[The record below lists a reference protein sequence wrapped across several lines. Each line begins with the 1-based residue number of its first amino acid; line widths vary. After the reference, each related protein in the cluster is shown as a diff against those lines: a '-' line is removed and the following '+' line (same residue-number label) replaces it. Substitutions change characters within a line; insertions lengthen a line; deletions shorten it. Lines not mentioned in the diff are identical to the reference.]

1 MNKTTYKRY
10 LRTQNWQKLRF
21 EVLKR
26 SGGAC
31 ERCGYRPYKRGGL
44 QIHHLSYDRVGH
56 ESLEDLI
63 AICPRCHMELHG
75 IRGKRSPQNVK
86 H

>member
-26 SGGAC
+26 SGGKC
-31 ERCGYRPYKRGGL
+31 ERCLYQPYKRGGL

-63 AICPRCHMELHG
+63 AICPRCHMEIHK
-75 IRGKRSPQNVK
+75 ITGKRKP

>member
-10 LRTQNWQKLRF
+10 LRTQNWQKIRSQ
-21 EVLKR
+21 VLAR
-26 SGGAC
+26 SGGRC
-31 ERCGYRPYKRGGL
+31 EKCGYQPWKPNGL

-63 AICPRCHMELHG
+63 AICPRCHMEIHK
-75 IRGKRSPQNVK
+75 IAGKRKP

>member
-26 SGGAC
+26 SGGKC
-31 ERCGYRPYKRGGL
+31 ERCGYQPWKPNGL

-63 AICPRCHMELHG
+63 AICPRCHMEIHK
-75 IRGKRSPQNVK
+75 ITGKRKP

>member
-26 SGGAC
+26 SGGKC
-31 ERCGYRPYKRGGL
+31 ERCGYQPYKRGGL

-63 AICPRCHMELHG
+63 AICPRCHMEIHK
-75 IRGKRSPQNVK
+75 ITGKRKP

>member
-1 MNKTTYKRY
+1 MDKTTYKRY

-26 SGGAC
+26 SGGKC
-31 ERCGYRPYKRGGL
+31 ERCGFQPYKRGGL

-63 AICPRCHMELHG
+63 AICPRCHMEIHK
-75 IRGKRSPQNVK
+75 ITGKRKP

>member
-1 MNKTTYKRY
+1 MNKTAYKRY

-26 SGGAC
+26 SGGKC
-31 ERCGYRPYKRGGL
+31 ERCGYQPWKPNGL
-44 QIHHLSYDRVGH
+44 QIHHLTYDRVGH

-63 AICPRCHMELHG
+63 AICPRCHMEIHK
-75 IRGKRSPQNVK
+75 ITGKRKP

>member
-26 SGGAC
+26 SGGKC
-31 ERCGYRPYKRGGL
+31 ERCGYQPYKRGGL

-63 AICPRCHMELHG
+63 AICPRCHMEIHK
-75 IRGKRSPQNVK
+75 ITGKRKQ

>member
-1 MNKTTYKRY
+1 MNKTAYKRY
-10 LRTQNWQKLRF
+10 LRTKNWQKLRF
-21 EVLKR
+21 KVLKR
-26 SGGAC
+26 SGGKC
-31 ERCGYRPYKRGGL
+31 ERCGYQPYKRGGL

-63 AICPRCHMELHG
+63 AICPRCHMEIHK
-75 IRGKRSPQNVK
+75 ITGKRKP

>member
-26 SGGAC
+26 SGGKC
-31 ERCGYRPYKRGGL
+31 ERCGFQPYKRGGL

-63 AICPRCHMELHG
+63 AICPRCHMEIHK
-75 IRGKRSPQNVK
+75 ITGKRKP

>member
-26 SGGAC
+26 SGGKC
-31 ERCGYRPYKRGGL
+31 EWCGYQPYKRGGL

-63 AICPRCHMELHG
+63 AICPRCHMEIHK
-75 IRGKRSPQNVK
+75 ITGKRKP

>member
-1 MNKTTYKRY
+1 MDKTTYKRY

-26 SGGAC
+26 SGGKC
-31 ERCGYRPYKRGGL
+31 ERCGYQPWKPNGL

-63 AICPRCHMELHG
+63 AICPRCHMEIHK
-75 IRGKRSPQNVK
+75 ITGKRKP